1 MRDARGQRRRTT
13 IAVVGVGLLA
23 AGALLA
29 LPSAAVTEADTTEAA
44 VPEMVRA
51 DAAIPT
57 WKLRH
62 YIKVGGERS
71 FKLDLVDEL
80 PQPPQLV
87 IFGGSRMQRFE
98 PNLALDLTGLPAMN
112 FALSNFR
119 TEDAWA
125 ISNYLLTRS
134 PDTRLRCVWG
144 LQVGMF
150 GDATFAP
157 GLVYD
162 QRLSPWF
169 TPELLAEQAKLLGEV
184 HPADLLV
191 TNRYA
196 GRGYLRSSN
205 YDVRRAAGET
215 LSASLVKWIA
225 RYVTAR
231 SAVTHV
237 QSRSRSY
244 FEATLGLLN
253 QHGVTPCIVIMPY
266 HPRALDALTNA
277 GWRPRLT
284 ALKAY
289 LQGLRATYHFDLLNY
304 DTVAAFEGHTG
315 YFYDGAHP
323 TVENS
328 RILLRHA
335 VKAAPESFR

>member
-1 MRDARGQRRRTT
+1 
-13 IAVVGVGLLA
+13 VVGAALLA

-29 LPSAAVTEADTTEAA
+29 GGALLADGSLFAGGSVVAPPSADVAV
-44 VPEMVRA
+44 
-51 DAAIPT
+51 PT

-62 YIKVGGERS
+62 YVRIGGERS
-71 FKLDLVDEL
+71 FKLDLVEEL

-98 PNLALDLTGLPAMN
+98 PSLALDLTGLPAMN

-125 ISNYLLTRS
+125 ISNYLLARA

-144 LQVGMF
+144 IQVGTF
-150 GDATFAP
+150 VDAAFAP

-162 QRLSPWF
+162 QRLSASF
-169 TPELLAEQAKLLGEV
+169 TPEVLAEQAGLLGEV
-184 HPADLLV
+184 PLTDLFV
-191 TNRYA
+191 TGKRYA
-196 GRGYLRSSN
+196 GRGYLRSNS
-205 YDVRRAAGET
+205 YDVRRAAGQT
-215 LSASLVKWIA
+215 LRASLVKWIA
-225 RYVTAR
+225 RYATAR
-231 SAVTHV
+231 TSVTPA
-237 QSRSRSY
+237 QGRSRAY
-244 FEATLGLLN
+244 FEATLELLN
-253 QHGVTPCIVIMPY
+253 RHDVTPCIVIMPY
-266 HPRALDALTNA
+266 HPHALEALVNA
-277 GWRPRLT
+277 GWRPRRT

-289 LQGLRATYHFDLLNY
+289 LRGLQATYRFHLLDY
-304 DTVAAFEGHTG
+304 TSVAAFAGRTR